1 MGEAEGHEGYQ
12 VSLAPGGRR
21 ASPQRLSEEVE
32 GVGEIKVLTGAEHT
46 VAAPVDPAELL
57 ACKGAR
63 AERERQWGEGCR
75 VGREPTDSM
84 SDCLPCSVVSRMI
97 QH

>member
-1 MGEAEGHEGYQ
+1 MTKDVG
-12 VSLAPGGRR
+12 VSASAPM

-63 AERERQWGEGCR
+63 AEKERQWGEGCR